1 MTKPR
6 SSSFRQSGLLRTPLL
21 VMVMSAAL
29 LCILAALAL
38 ISENRKHTIEAAN
51 RENSNISRLVGFHIS
66 HLLNT
71 GVRLLDS
78 VAMNVEEHGLS
89 QFQSKEGKQF
99 LLSRVQGFP
108 ELQTMLLIGKSGQLL
123 VGASTPFPPPDIN
136 YADRDYFLLHKSGQN
151 LVYGEQL
158 MSRSHGRRGTTISR
172 AIRSRHGELEG
183 IVLITIESSHFAE
196 LFQLAQRTDD
206 QEITVLRKDGAIF
219 VRVPEIETGRRI
231 PQADVFSRVS
241 NNSRGTYEGRSAIDN
256 LPRLFAYEQLK
267 DYPLLVVAS
276 QHTDRVLR
284 SWRLFTGTICAG
296 LALALILLGVASRY
310 AFKSATETETLQLE
324 LERLAHTDSL
334 TGLAN
339 RRHFMTLAEREL
351 SRTTRYGGSLA
362 VLMMDLDHFKK
373 VNDTYGHATGDIVLQ
388 SLSKLLMVELRDI
401 DIVGRLGG
409 EEFAIVLSQSDGLQ
423 AMEVA
428 ERLRRTIEETG
439 VVLPQ
444 GLPLY
449 ITVSI
454 GVSVLSA
461 QETNI
466 EILLSQ
472 ADEALYEA
480 KRTGRNRVQAF
491 WETSSHL
498 SAKVEVLKALSAC
511 RSL

>member
-1 MTKPR
+1 
-6 SSSFRQSGLLRTPLL
+6 
-21 VMVMSAAL
+21 MVVSAAL
-29 LCILAALAL
+29 LCLLAALAL
-38 ISENRKHTIEAAN
+38 ISENRRHTVDAAN
-51 RENSNISRLVGFHIS
+51 RENSNISRLVGFHIA

-78 VAMNVEEHGLS
+78 VAKNVEEHGLS
-89 QFQSKEGKQF
+89 GFQSKEGKQF
-99 LLSRVQGFP
+99 LLTRVQGFP
-108 ELQTMLLIGKSGQLL
+108 GLQTMLLIGKNGQLL
-123 VGASTPFPPPDIN
+123 VGASTPFPPPEIN
-136 YADRDYFLLHKSGQN
+136 YADRDYFLLHKGGQD

-172 AIRSRHGELEG
+172 AIRSPHGELEG

-206 QEITVLRKDGAIF
+206 QEITVLRRDGAIF
-219 VRVPEIETGRRI
+219 VRVPEIEVGRRI
-231 PQADVFSRVS
+231 PQADVFNLVS
-241 NNSRGTYEGRSAIDN
+241 SNPRGTYAGKSAIDD

-267 DYPLLVVAS
+267 DYPLIVVAS

-284 SWRLFTGTICAG
+284 SWRLFTGAICAG
-296 LALALILLGVASRY
+296 LALALILLSVASRY
-310 AFKSATETETLQLE
+310 AFKSAAETEVLQSE

-339 RRHFMTLAEREL
+339 RRHFMTMAEREL
-351 SRTTRYGGSLA
+351 SRTTRYGGTLG
-362 VLMMDLDHFKK
+362 VLMLDLDHFKK
-373 VNDTYGHATGDIVLQ
+373 VNDTYGHATGDIALQ
-388 SLSKLLMVELRDI
+388 SISKLLLVELRDI

-409 EEFAIVLSQSDGLQ
+409 EEFAIILAQSDGPQ

-428 ERLRRTIEETG
+428 ERLRLIIEESSI
-439 VVLPQ
+439 VLPQ

-449 ITVSI
+449 LTVSM
-454 GVSVLSA
+454 GVAVLSA

-480 KRTGRNRVQAF
+480 KRAGRNRVQSF
-491 WETSSHL
+491 WETASHP
-498 SAKVEVLKALSAC
+498 SAKVEVLKAQSAR